1 MDEPKDGVKVMLS
14 KKLAA
19 VAAISMITASSAAVA
34 QTAAPTSVAAA
45 STARAGA
52 PTEGSNELRG
62 TTAWILAAIAL
73 GLIIWGIIE
82 LTDDDSSSP

>member
-1 MDEPKDGVKVMLS
+1 MLS

-19 VAAISMITASSAAVA
+19 VAAISMVVASSAAVA
-34 QTAAPTSVAAA
+34 QTAPASAPVVS
-45 STARAGA
+45 RAGA
-52 PTEGSNELRG
+52 DVQGSNELVG

-82 LTDDDSSSP
+82 LSDDDGPSSP

>member
-1 MDEPKDGVKVMLS
+1 MLS

-19 VAAISMITASSAAVA
+19 VAAISMITASSAAIA
-34 QTAAPTSVAAA
+34 QTAAPSVAAA

-52 PTEGSNELRG
+52 PTEGSNELVG

-73 GLIIWGIIE
+73 GLIVWGVIE
-82 LTDDDSSSP
+82 LTDDDGPSSP

>member
-1 MDEPKDGVKVMLS
+1 MLA

-19 VAAISMITASSAAVA
+19 VAAISMITASTAAVA
-34 QTAAPTSVAAA
+34 QTAAPSVAAA

-52 PTEGSNELRG
+52 PAQGSNELVG

-73 GLIIWGIIE
+73 GLIVWGIIE
-82 LTDDDSSSP
+82 LTDDDGESP

>member
-1 MDEPKDGVKVMLS
+1 MLA

-19 VAAISMITASSAAVA
+19 VAAISMMTASTAAVA
-34 QTAAPTSVAAA
+34 QTAAPSVAAA

-52 PTEGSNELRG
+52 PTQDSNELVG

-73 GLIIWGIIE
+73 GLIVWGIIE
-82 LTDDDSSSP
+82 LTDGGSDSP